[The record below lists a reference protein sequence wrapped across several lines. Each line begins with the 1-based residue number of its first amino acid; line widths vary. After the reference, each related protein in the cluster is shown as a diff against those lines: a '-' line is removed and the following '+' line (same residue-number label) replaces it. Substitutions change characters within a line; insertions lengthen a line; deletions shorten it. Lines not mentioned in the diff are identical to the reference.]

1 MVTSV
6 AVPKLPLPRTLTR
19 RYRSMAE
26 VRFSRMSRHRKS
38 SASESRGAG
47 QAIER
52 GRLGVVRSR
61 KSPECRGK
69 STGEH
74 VRRTEHASGGCADG
88 CALASEVVDFTT
100 EKNDRRQL
108 FGAAHE
114 EKYFEN
120 NSSVLV

>member
-61 KSPECRGK
+61 KSPECR
-69 STGEH
+69 
-74 VRRTEHASGGCADG
+74 
-88 CALASEVVDFTT
+88 
-100 EKNDRRQL
+100 
-108 FGAAHE
+108 
-114 EKYFEN
+114 
-120 NSSVLV
+120 